1 MEAVTDSFT
10 KMVNTFYNSYII
22 LFAVGGLLF
31 YFVYFYLGNPDSSS
45 EEYGL
50 SDESTSYTSSIKY
63 VLSFIITLLMLWIAV
78 RVIQN
83 MFDIDVIEIIQ
94 KIFSGKFEMDEI
106 FNTKPIIKPVELSTQ
121 IGGLTGPFV
130 PRIKHEEVF
139 NVSNNKYTYN
149 DAKAICSAYNSRLAT
164 YKEVED
170 SYNGGGEWCNYGWSD
185 KQLALFPTQ
194 ESTYNK
200 LQNIKGHENDCGRP
214 GVNGG
219 FMENS
224 DLKFGVNC
232 YGLKPDMNKNEEK
245 LMAAQ
250 QLYPKTQKDI
260 DLEKRVGFW
269 KENIDTVLVSPFN
282 KTKWNRI

>member
-1 MEAVTDSFT
+1 MEAVSDSFT
-10 KMVNTFYNSYII
+10 KIVNMFYNSYII

-31 YFVYFYLGNPDSSS
+31 YFVFFYLGNSDSSS

-50 SDESTSYTSSIKY
+50 PDDSTSYLSSIKY
-63 VLSFIITLLMLWIAV
+63 VLSFIITLLTLWIVA

-83 MFDIDVIEIIQ
+83 MFNIDLIEIIK
-94 KIFSGKFEMDEI
+94 KIFAGTFEIDDDRKLI
-106 FNTKPIIKPVELSTQ
+106 AKQLELAKN
-121 IGGLTGPFV
+121 IDGVTGPFV
-130 PRIKHEEVF
+130 APIKHEEVF

-170 SYNGGGEWCNYGWSD
+170 SYNAGGEWCNYGWSD

-232 YGLKPDMNKNEEK
+232 YGIKPDMNKNEEK
-245 LMAAQ
+245 LMSSR

-269 KENIDTVLVSPFN
+269 KENIDSVLVSPFN